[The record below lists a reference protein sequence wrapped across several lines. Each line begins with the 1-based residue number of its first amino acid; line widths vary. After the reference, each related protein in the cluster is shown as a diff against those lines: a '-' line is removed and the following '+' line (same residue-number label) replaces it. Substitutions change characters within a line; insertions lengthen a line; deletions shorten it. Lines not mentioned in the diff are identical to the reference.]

1 MWSYIIQRGP
11 HASSHLIVLSQ
22 WTEESPCIL
31 VDLYNYASTRRSSS
45 VMPTCTP
52 CGEDEEGFT
61 FWTGNRSIASL
72 QSCWLCSALR
82 RMQRGLHQ
90 VEVVTLCTALWIAED
105 SSLLTPLPL
114 SLFVCLIP
122 PSNSF
127 LWWLVCVHHQCLCSK
142 FISLKI
148 AGKHVMVEAALLMV
162 SFNN

>member
-1 MWSYIIQRGP
+1 LTCTNN
-11 HASSHLIVLSQ
+11 ASK
-22 WTEESPCIL
+22 EKIL
-31 VDLYNYASTRRSSS
+31 GVRC
-45 VMPTCTP
+45 PTCTP

-105 SSLLTPLPL
+105 SSLLTPLSL

-127 LWWLVCVHHQCLCSK
+127 LYVHGS
-142 FISLKI
+142 
-148 AGKHVMVEAALLMV
+148 
-162 SFNN
+162 N